1 MYKTRQR
8 KILRNGSI
16 EVVVIE
22 VPTTK
27 RDEENIEVGN
37 LLYLQHEKV
46 HNFWVDIRDV
56 SITL

>member
-22 VPTTK
+22 VPATK
-27 RDEENIEVGN
+27 RGEENIEVG
-37 LLYLQHEKV
+37 
-46 HNFWVDIRDV
+46 RDV
-56 SITL
+56 SIAL